1 MMSREGR
8 GKVRG
13 TMLFKASKPQG
24 RPRDSRAKGARIA
37 ANQHLLPLV
46 RFKLVNRQAESV
58 FSVRKLKSPDSLR
71 WRRSLRWR
79 SGKPRYLNRQSA
91 VKRLQAANAISN
103 R

>member
-1 MMSREGR
+1 VMSREGR

-24 RPRDSRAKGARIA
+24 RPRASRAKGARIA
-37 ANQHLLPLV
+37 ENQHLLPRV
-46 RFKLVNRQAESV
+46 RFKLVNRQVESV
-58 FSVRKLKSPDSLR
+58 SSARRPKGLGRTR
-71 WRRSLRWR
+71 WRRSLRSR
-79 SGKPRYLNRQSA
+79 SGKHRYLNRQGE